1 MNSQK
6 NQGTEEASLLR
17 DIQAEVSTE
26 SAPLMQ
32 FILRHGTT
40 IAGFVILFV
49 LVLAGTGLW
58 RWYDN
63 TRNADARQE
72 LARLSM
78 QTAGTEQV
86 KALTTLAE
94 TVPEKIRFA
103 AWMTVGQSALRS
115 NDAATAAAAFAK
127 AAGEHDGVLGLAASM
142 DEAGALLK
150 AGKSAEALALL
161 QKLLATLPGEIPAG
175 QLKQM
180 AAEAAQTANQ
190 PEQAARLYLELAH
203 GAQGLEADY
212 FRARARTLAPQLVAE
227 EAAAM
232 KKEEKEKK

>member
-1 MNSQK
+1 
-6 NQGTEEASLLR
+6 
-17 DIQAEVSTE
+17 
-26 SAPLMQ
+26 MQ
-32 FILRHGTT
+32 FILRHGTA

-78 QTAGTEQV
+78 QPAGAEQV
-86 KALTTLAE
+86 KALTALAE
-94 TVPEKIRFA
+94 NVPENVRFA
-103 AWMTVGQSALRS
+103 AWMTVGQNALRS

-127 AAGEHDGVLGLAASM
+127 AAEKRDGALGLAASI

-150 AGKSAEALALL
+150 TGKNAEAFALL
-161 QKLLATLPGEIPAG
+161 QKLLVSLPGEISAG

-180 AAEAAQTANQ
+180 AAEAAQAANK
-190 PEQAARLYLELAH
+190 PEQAARLYLDLAH
-203 GAQGLEADY
+203 SAQGLETDY
-212 FRARARTLAPQLVAE
+212 FRARARALAPQLVAE

-232 KKEEKEKK
+232 QKEEKENK